1 MKKITFLLLFCV
13 VSVTNAQQQLR
24 IKKGVIV
31 DSLAIN
37 DSISESFALYLPKS
51 FTTEKKWPI
60 IYVFDMQGRGK
71 KALSMFMESAE
82 SQGYVL
88 AASNDIRDSLSL
100 SENVLKSGRLFS
112 TISSIFPINERRKYT
127 AGFGSGARFASINAI
142 LYKEIKGV
150 ISCGASIANIELL
163 DVKKPMHFVGVVGRE
178 DYNYPEMLQ
187 VKKMLNLK
195 KIPNQLIVFEGEHR
209 WPSEYYIEKAM
220 KYLTISAMTNK
231 IEKKD
236 TLFIDKFYKDE
247 FNEVVQLNVAE
258 KPLLANHLL
267 NESIKIFGFNIS
279 IDSLKNYRKSLR
291 RSRLFKEYNT
301 NQNKFLLKESFI
313 INDYNYYMEEDL
325 QRYNYNNLGWWSYQM
340 EELNK
345 FEKST
350 EFFQKQMAVRLKG
363 YLGAL
368 LEDNIESVKYSG
380 EIVDEEALR
389 LLYMLKTIINPK
401 VFSSYLEVI
410 SLSSKVEDFG
420 TALFYLEELLKQ
432 GYTNKTELYSV
443 KNTALLRISPEFNEL
458 VTKYLNQARYDVIQQ

>member
-13 VSVTNAQQQLR
+13 VYVTNAQQQLR

-31 DSLAIN
+31 DSLAIK

-71 KALSMFMESAE
+71 DALSMLVESAE

-88 AASNDIRDSLSL
+88 AASNDMRDSLSL

-163 DVKKPMHFVGVVGRE
+163 DVKKPMHFVGIVGRE
-178 DYNYPEMLQ
+178 DYNYPEM
-187 VKKMLNLK
+187 VRGKKILNLK
-195 KIPNQLIVFEGEHR
+195 KFPNQLIVFDGGHK
-209 WPSEYYIEKAM
+209 WPNKYHIEKAM
-220 KYLTISAMTNK
+220 KYLTFSAMINK
-231 IEKKD
+231 AMEKD
-236 TLFIDKFYKDE
+236 SVFVNKFYE
-247 FNEVVQLNVAE
+247 EELNEVDILNKQA
-258 KPLLANHLL
+258 KPLLAGHLL
-267 NESIKIFGFNIS
+267 AESIKVFSFDNS
-279 IDSLKNYRKSLR
+279 VDSLKNYRKYLR
-291 RSRLFKEYNT
+291 RSKLFRTYNAS
-301 NQNKFLLKESFI
+301 QNKFLLKESFLI
-313 INDYNYYMEEDL
+313 DEYNYYLEEDL
-325 QRYNYNNLGWWSYQM
+325 QTYNYNNLGWWNYQM

-368 LEDNIESVKYSG
+368 LEDNIESVKYG